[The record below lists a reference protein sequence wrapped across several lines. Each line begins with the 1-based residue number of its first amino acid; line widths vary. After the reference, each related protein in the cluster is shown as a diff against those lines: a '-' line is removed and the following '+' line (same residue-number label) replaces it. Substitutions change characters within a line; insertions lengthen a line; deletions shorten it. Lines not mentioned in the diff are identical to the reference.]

1 MYFFC
6 VCVETALLLACSA
19 KVLMIAD
26 GVCLNLLFM
35 FPEQNMLQI
44 GNLPYVMNDVMHRQP
59 LLLGAVST
67 AGIKGFLFSLCR
79 IQKNP

>member
-1 MYFFC
+1 MPS
-6 VCVETALLLACSA
+6 VETALLVTCSA

-35 FPEQNMLQI
+35 FPEQKHVADWEPAICNECCYAQTA
-44 GNLPYVMNDVMHRQP
+44 P
-59 LLLGAVST
+59 LLSAVST

-79 IQKNP
+79 IQKKI

>member
-1 MYFFC
+1 MYFFL
-6 VCVETALLLACSA
+6 CVETALLVASSA

-44 GNLPYVMNDVMHRQP
+44 GKVPHAMNDVMHRQP
-59 LLLGAVST
+59 L
-67 AGIKGFLFSLCR
+67 C
-79 IQKNP
+79 